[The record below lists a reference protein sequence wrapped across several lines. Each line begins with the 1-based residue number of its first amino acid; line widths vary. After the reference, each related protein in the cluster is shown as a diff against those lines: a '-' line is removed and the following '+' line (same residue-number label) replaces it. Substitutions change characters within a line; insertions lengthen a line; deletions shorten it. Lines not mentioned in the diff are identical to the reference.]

1 MNGCFKRGGCIGY
14 LAHPFDKKAL
24 WAVIASL
31 FQSVR
36 ETQPP
41 IEEGNRSVSAEKI
54 AEYGQPTLKKGIH
67 RLHGRAVKGLFR
79 HDATSWMD
87 LISQLTSG
95 IWSTIS
101 GSPAVVMV
109 QSTHDWKS
117 DHLLACLMRG
127 KS

>member
-1 MNGCFKRGGCIGY
+1 MDRETCIGY

-41 IEEGNRSVSAEKI
+41 IEEGNRSVSPEKI
-54 AEYGQPTLKKGIH
+54 SEYGQPTLKKGIH
-67 RLHGRAVKGLFR
+67 RLHERAVKGLFR

-87 LISQLTSG
+87 LISQLTSR

-101 GSPAVVMV
+101 GCPAVVMV
-109 QSTHDWKS
+109 QLTHDWNS
-117 DHLLACLMRG
+117 DHLLACVMRG
-127 KS
+127 KR

>member
-1 MNGCFKRGGCIGY
+1 MSTGMALNLLKGNSPGSVTCIGY

-87 LISQLTSG
+87 LISQLRSEERR
-95 IWSTIS
+95 
-101 GSPAVVMV
+101 V
-109 QSTHDWKS
+109 
-117 DHLLACLMRG
+117 G
-127 KS
+127 KERRCG